1 MSRRFNSRSFSLIV
15 AFSSIL
21 ALFLFGAFSISTA
34 STAVLSFVQQ
44 RDKTHPAPATTTTTT
59 MSSIRRAA
67 PMVFTPSG
75 RHTATVIFIHGLGDS
90 GHGWAD
96 AVQQWQGRNKLN
108 EVKFILPH
116 APAIPITMNAG
127 FQMPGWFD
135 IKSIDALSHA
145 AGTAPDED
153 EAGIE
158 LSRAYIYS
166 LVQAEVAAG
175 ISSDRIVLGG
185 FSQGGAMSIFSGL
198 TAPFKLGGIV
208 GLSSWLLLNR
218 TFKDRVPA
226 EGLNRDTPIFMGHG
240 DRDPLVLYPLAQA
253 SEKKLTELGYK
264 VTFKTYPGMQHSACN
279 EELNDVEAFLQ
290 SRLPS
295 LNK

>member
-1 MSRRFNSRSFSLIV
+1 MSRWFIDRTFSLIV
-15 AFSSIL
+15 AVISIL
-21 ALFLFGAFSISTA
+21 ALFLLVTPSISTTNA
-34 STAVLSFVQQ
+34 AVLSLVQQQ
-44 RDKTHPAPATTTTTT
+44 RDKTHPAPATTST

-153 EAGIE
+153 AQGIE

-185 FSQGGAMSIFSGL
+185 FSQGGAMSIFAGL

-208 GLSSWLLLNR
+208 GLSSWLLLSR

-226 EGLNRDTPIFMGHG
+226 EGFNRDTPVFMGHG

-264 VTFKTYPGMQHSACN
+264 VTFKTYPGMQHSACI
-279 EELNDVEAFLQ
+279 EELNDVEVFLQ
-290 SRLPS
+290 SRLPALS
-295 LNK
+295 K